1 MNAEEKWQLIMAT
14 QAPTAPRSM
23 PAVNASGR
31 DVVRQLRGH
40 LWVHGFIILSLAEVR
55 ELVDV

>member
-1 MNAEEKWQLIMAT
+1 MNKANWQLIMAT

-23 PAVNASGR
+23 PAVSASGR

>member
-1 MNAEEKWQLIMAT
+1 MNQDKWQLIMA
-14 QAPTAPRSM
+14 APVPMEPRSM

-31 DVVRQLRGH
+31 GLVRQLRGH

-55 ELVDV
+55 ELVD

>member
-1 MNAEEKWQLIMAT
+1 MNEATWQLIMAT

-55 ELVDV
+55 ELLDV

>member
-1 MNAEEKWQLIMAT
+1 MNNEEKWKLIMAT
-14 QAPTAPRSM
+14 PVPMERGSM

-31 DVVRQLRGH
+31 GLVRQLRGH

-55 ELVDV
+55 ELVD

>member
-1 MNAEEKWQLIMAT
+1 MNSETNWQLIMA
-14 QAPTAPRSM
+14 APVPMEPRSM
-23 PAVNASGR
+23 PAVNASGQ

-55 ELVDV
+55 ELVD

>member
-1 MNAEEKWQLIMAT
+1 MNEAKWALIMAT
-14 QAPTAPRSM
+14 QVPVEPRSM
-23 PAVNASGR
+23 PSVNASGR

-40 LWVHGFIILSLAEVR
+40 LWVHGFIILSLDEVR

>member
-1 MNAEEKWQLIMAT
+1 MNEANWELIMAT
-14 QAPTAPRSM
+14 PVPMEPYST

-40 LWVHGFIILSLAEVR
+40 LWVHGFIILSLDEVK
-55 ELVDV
+55 ELVDQC

>member
-1 MNAEEKWQLIMAT
+1 MNQDKWQLIMAT
-14 QAPTAPRSM
+14 PVPMEPYSM

-31 DVVRQLRGH
+31 GLVRQLRGH

-55 ELVDV
+55 ELVD

>member
-1 MNAEEKWQLIMAT
+1 MNEAKWQLIMAT

-23 PAVNASGR
+23 PAGNASGR

-55 ELVDV
+55 ELLDV